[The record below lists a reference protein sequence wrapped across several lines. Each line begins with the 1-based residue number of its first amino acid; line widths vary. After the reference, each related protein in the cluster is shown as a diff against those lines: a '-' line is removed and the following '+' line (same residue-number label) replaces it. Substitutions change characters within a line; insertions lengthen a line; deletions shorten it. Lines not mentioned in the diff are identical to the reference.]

1 MDKCKIDK
9 IKIVNFKTFK
19 EVTFNFNDS
28 INVLTGINNCG
39 KTTVLE
45 AIALWN
51 ECFIKLIKQAQRSD
65 NAIGLSK
72 GEYRLGNKVNYF
84 DFEDIVSIR
93 SPYYE
98 DIFYNLDTSNKILLT
113 ITIKNDTDSIDIGFT
128 ISKASGSNYE
138 IKLSNTRDF
147 DYKKFNSFF
156 KLFPNPI
163 NTLFASPV
171 ANILLNEEFK
181 TEPIIRDSIARRE
194 SIKVLRNRLYN
205 LKDELFLE
213 LEAAVTYILSTD
225 VKLDTKAD
233 KKRDTKIDYDI
244 QLNSRDIFK
253 NISLVGSG
261 TLQIIEIL
269 LSVFDEKKELNI
281 VLLDEPDSHIHRDIQ
296 KKLIDVLSKHTENTQ
311 IFITTHN
318 ESLIRSTKADYI
330 FHLEANTQKEY
341 FPITHNTRE
350 SIKKGLQPSKQIKI
364 LQSLGSESALDIINA
379 LESDRLLLV
388 EGKGDPLYLNYI
400 IDKKYPSAN
409 PDIMYWSLDG
419 IENIFKH
426 IFSYKEL
433 FSSITNEKT
442 LWEKSALIF
451 DRDYFTDKQAK
462 QLRKELKNKLE
473 IPVYI
478 WSFYTLESVLLTD
491 ISKFA
496 ILIKKYLYSED
507 KEAENSD
514 IEVYINEEIKS
525 IIESKKSIFDE
536 KQGDI
541 LQWIKNRR
549 NNLEK
554 NSLSRN
560 ILHSETAFSDIKDFH
575 LAKLDNN
582 DLSSLATKDDIELII
597 FNIIKK
603 YDVEDTDLFSKL
615 MSYVEISTYYNEWNK
630 MLDKIS
636 L

>member
-1 MDKCKIDK
+1 MDKCKIEK

-19 EVTFNFNDS
+19 EVSFNFNAS
-28 INVLTGINNCG
+28 LNVLTGINNCG

-65 NAIGLSK
+65 SRIGISK
-72 GEYRLGNKVNYF
+72 GEYKLGNKVNYF

-98 DIFYNLDTSNKILLT
+98 DIFYNLETSNKILLE
-113 ITIKNDTDSIDIGFT
+113 IRIKNHIDIIDIGFA

-138 IKLSNTRDF
+138 IKLSNTQDF
-147 DYKKFNSFF
+147 DYRKFNSFF

-163 NTLFASPV
+163 NTLFTSPV

-181 TEPIIRDSIARRE
+181 TEPIIRDSISRRE

-205 LKDELFLE
+205 LKDDLFLE
-213 LEAAVTYILSTD
+213 LEDAVTYILSTD
-225 VKLDTKAD
+225 VKLNTTAD
-233 KKRDTKIDYDI
+233 KKRDIKIDYDI

-341 FPITHNTRE
+341 FPITHNTRDA
-350 SIKKGLQPSKQIKI
+350 IKKGLQPSRHIKV
-364 LQSLGSESALDIINA
+364 LQSLGSESALDLINA
-379 LESDRLLLV
+379 LESDKLLLV
-388 EGKGDPLYLNYI
+388 EGKSDPIYFNSI
-400 IDKKYPSAN
+400 IDSKYSN
-409 PDIMYWSLDG
+409 GSHNLMYWSLDG

-433 FSSITNEKT
+433 FSSIKNEKT
-442 LWEKSALIF
+442 LWKKSALIF

-462 QLRKELKNKLE
+462 QLREELKNKLE
-473 IPVYI
+473 IPVFI
-478 WSFYTLESVLLTD
+478 WDFYTLESVLLTD
-491 ISKFA
+491 IVKFA
-496 ILIKKYLYSED
+496 MLIKKYLLSQRV
-507 KEAENSD
+507 EAEHND
-514 IEVYINEEIKS
+514 IETYINKEVDF
-525 IIESKKSIFDE
+525 IIESKKTIFED
-536 KQGDI
+536 KKGDI
-541 LQWIKNRR
+541 LLWIKDRR
-549 NNLEK
+549 INLEK

-560 ILHSETAFSDIKDFH
+560 ILPSETAFNDMKEFH
-575 LAKLDNN
+575 LDKLNN
-582 DLSSLATKDDIELII
+582 NELSSLATKKDIELII
-597 FNIIKK
+597 SNVIKK
-603 YDVEDTDLFSKL
+603 YDVEDIDLFSKL
-615 MSYVEISTYYNEWNK
+615 MTYVEISTYYNEWNK
-630 MLDKIS
+630 MIDEIS

>member
-1 MDKCKIDK
+1 MDKCKIEK

-19 EVTFNFNDS
+19 EVSFNFNNS

-65 NAIGLSK
+65 ASIGISK

-98 DIFYNLDTSNKILLT
+98 DIFYNLDTSNKILLE
-113 ITIKNDTDSIDIGFT
+113 ITIKNNIDNIDIGFT

-138 IKLSNTRDF
+138 IKLSDTQDF
-147 DYKKFNSFF
+147 DYVKFNNFF
-156 KLFPNPI
+156 MLFPNPI

-181 TEPIIRDSIARRE
+181 TEPIIRDSISRRE

-205 LKDELFLE
+205 LKYDLFLE
-213 LEAAVTYILSTD
+213 LEKAVSYILSTEI
-225 VKLDTKAD
+225 KLDTKAD

-296 KKLIDVLSKHTENTQ
+296 KRLIDVLSKHTENTQ

-341 FPITHNTRE
+341 FPITYNTRDA
-350 SIKKGLQPSKQIKI
+350 IRKGLQPSKQIKV
-364 LQSLGSESALDIINA
+364 LQSMGSESALDLINA

-388 EGKGDPLYLNYI
+388 EGKSDPLYLNNI
-400 IDKKYPSAN
+400 IDKKYQNKSHN
-409 PDIMYWSLDG
+409 IMYWSLDG
-419 IENIFKH
+419 IDNIFKH

-451 DRDYFTDKQAK
+451 DKDYFTDEQAK
-462 QLRKELKNKLE
+462 KLRKELKKKLG

-478 WSFYTLESVLLTD
+478 WSIYTLESVLLTD

-496 ILIKKYLYSED
+496 ILIKKYLYT
-507 KEAENSD
+507 KEKDVEKAD
-514 IEVYINEEIKS
+514 IETCINEEVQL
-525 IIESKKSIFDE
+525 IIENKKTMFDDKKGE
-536 KQGDI
+536 I

-549 NNLEK
+549 ENLEK
-554 NSLSRN
+554 NSLPRN
-560 ILHSETAFSDIKDFH
+560 ILPNETAFSEIKEFH
-575 LAKLDNN
+575 LEKLNNN
-582 DLSSLATKDDIELII
+582 DLSSLATKEDIELIVSSV
-597 FNIIKK
+597 IKK
-603 YDVEDTDLFSKL
+603 YNIEDTDLFSQL
-615 MSYVEISTYYNEWNK
+615 ISYVEISTYYDEWNK
-630 MLDKIS
+630 MIDKIS